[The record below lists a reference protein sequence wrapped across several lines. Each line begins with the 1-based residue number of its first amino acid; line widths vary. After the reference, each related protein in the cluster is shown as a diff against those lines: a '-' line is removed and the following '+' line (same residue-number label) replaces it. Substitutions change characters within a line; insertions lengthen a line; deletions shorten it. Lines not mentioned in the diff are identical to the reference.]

1 MLNFEEH
8 KKTGYSI
15 WSVDDD
21 SDKDGKVIHVWGGEY
36 DNKPSRAFAFERQ
49 SNGTY
54 IIRDRTVEKE
64 TEKKDIKN
72 RTAKTRTTIRSAIRV
87 RAFRGS

>member
-15 WSVDDD
+15 WSVDGD
-21 SDKDGKVIHVWGGEY
+21 SDKDGKVIHVWSGEY

-54 IIRDRTVEKE
+54 IIE
-64 TEKKDIKN
+64 TARSRKKPRK
-72 RTAKTRTTIRSAIRV
+72 KTLSTWQ
-87 RAFRGS
+87 